1 MKVVKTLVLT
11 LILAC
16 AVHAGDMPQWDPDAP
31 PSPPPPA
38 SANSANDVL
47 TKLLF
52 VVIQNLLSLR

>member
-16 AVHAGDMPQWDPDAP
+16 GVHAGDMPQWDPDAP

-38 SANSANDVL
+38 SDNSANDVF
-47 TKLLF
+47 TKLL
-52 VVIQNLLSLR
+52 VAVMQNLLLMR